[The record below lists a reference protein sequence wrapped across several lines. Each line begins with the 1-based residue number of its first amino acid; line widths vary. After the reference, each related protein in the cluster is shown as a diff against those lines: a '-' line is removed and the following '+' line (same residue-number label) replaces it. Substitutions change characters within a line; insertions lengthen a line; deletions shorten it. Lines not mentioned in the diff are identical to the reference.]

1 MPKHAVKK
9 PGAHQPK
16 KISFK
21 DLSAGSSS
29 AVSQEDSLVKTFA
42 DLKFS
47 KKDLKAYVKQVMHEK
62 RLRLKRPKKSNR
74 K

>member
-1 MPKHAVKK
+1 MPKETVKK

-16 KISFK
+16 KFSFK

-29 AVSQEDSLVKTFA
+29 AVSQEDSLIKTFGN
-42 DLKFS
+42 LKFS
-47 KKDLKAYVKQVMHEK
+47 KKDLKAYVKQVMEEK
-62 RLRLKRPKKSNR
+62 RLRLKQPKKSNR

>member
-1 MPKHAVKK
+1 MPDETVKK

-21 DLSAGSSS
+21 DLSAGPSS
-29 AVSQEDSLVKTFA
+29 AVSQEDSLIKTFGNP
-42 DLKFS
+42 KFS
-47 KKDLKAYVKQVMHEK
+47 KKDLKAYVKQVMEEK
-62 RLRLKRPKKSNR
+62 RLRLKQPKKSNR

>member
-1 MPKHAVKK
+1 MPDDTVKK
-9 PGAHQPK
+9 PGDHQPK

-29 AVSQEDSLVKTFA
+29 AVSQEDSLIKTFG

-47 KKDLKAYVKQVMHEK
+47 KKDLKAYVKQVIEEK
-62 RLRLKRPKKSNR
+62 RLRLKQPKKSNR

>member
-1 MPKHAVKK
+1 MPDDTVKK

-21 DLSAGSSS
+21 DLSAGSFSV
-29 AVSQEDSLVKTFA
+29 VSQEDSLIKTFRN
-42 DLKFS
+42 LKFS
-47 KKDLKAYVKQVMHEK
+47 KKDLKAYVKQVMEEK

-74 K
+74 E